1 MIHQMD
7 AHKVALTQ
15 CAYNYVQ
22 ERNQLIHLQFQHNYG
37 SFQIPLTP
45 HDDAT
50 NLNVIHKYLKVV
62 QKY

>member
-15 CAYNYVQ
+15 CAYNYVL
-22 ERNQLIHLQFQHNYG
+22 EHTQLIHQQFQHNYG
-37 SFQIPLTP
+37 SFQILLIL
-45 HDDAT
+45 HDDAMI
-50 NLNVIHKYLKVV
+50 LNVIHKYLKVV